1 MEVSVAYDTFCVNL
15 LSNDERQLR
24 PELSCNYVEADTRM
38 LLHAEQISDTNIR
51 IIVISTLDTD
61 VFLIGIA
68 ASNQINANLFI
79 RTGTKNKA
87 RIISIS
93 KVKELVC
100 MHTEVVTQAVPFLV
114 KVKSSH

>member
-1 MEVSVAYDTFCVNL
+1 MEVNVAYDTFCVNL
-15 LSNDERQLR
+15 RSNDERQLR
-24 PELSCNYVEADTRM
+24 SELSCNYVGTDTRM

-51 IIVISTLDTD
+51 NIVISTLDTD

-100 MHTEVVTQAVPFLV
+100 MRTEVVTQAVLFLV
-114 KVKSSH
+114 KVKCGH